1 MFIVLRQVISVSEAT
16 DPAVYPLIGDFWRHE
31 QRAQKVSIFNAGAG
45 IGAFIGIAG
54 AGILVDR
61 YGWQAMYLMWVP
73 FGAVGTYLMWRH
85 PEPERGAQD
94 AAARLADEA
103 AAIEAAD
110 EELVAA
116 LVQKESFEELT
127 EDIALPGLLDPATA
141 TRREMLRHILR
152 LRTWR
157 LVALGIGTA
166 QIMLNGLMFWGIPY
180 FKRTFHYSGAKVAAF
195 TPLLGAGAFGGVL
208 AGGFLA
214 DWLLKRGVV
223 RARIL
228 VAGLG
233 YFIGGGVLVVAFSTR
248 MIWVAA
254 PLIALGTAFASLA
267 TGPQY
272 ALLVDTAPVSIREQA
287 QGIGSIVQFVSAIGY
302 VLVGAL
308 SDLFGDNLRLA
319 LMVAAPTF
327 SLGGA
332 MILVAGRTYVADVAM
347 VVAEA
352 RRRPSPAQ

>member
-1 MFIVLRQVISVSEAT
+1 M
-16 DPAVYPLIGDFWRHE
+16 
-31 QRAQKVSIFNAGAG
+31 
-45 IGAFIGIAG
+45 
-54 AGILVDR
+54 
-61 YGWQAMYLMWVP
+61 
-73 FGAVGTYLMWRH
+73 
-85 PEPERGAQD
+85 
-94 AAARLADEA
+94 
-103 AAIEAAD
+103 
-110 EELVAA
+110 
-116 LVQKESFEELT
+116 
-127 EDIALPGLLDPATA
+127 
-141 TRREMLRHILR
+141 
-152 LRTWR
+152 
-157 LVALGIGTA
+157 
-166 QIMLNGLMFWGIPY
+166 
-180 FKRTFHYSGAKVAAF
+180 
-195 TPLLGAGAFGGVL
+195 
-208 AGGFLA
+208 
-214 DWLLKRGVV
+214 